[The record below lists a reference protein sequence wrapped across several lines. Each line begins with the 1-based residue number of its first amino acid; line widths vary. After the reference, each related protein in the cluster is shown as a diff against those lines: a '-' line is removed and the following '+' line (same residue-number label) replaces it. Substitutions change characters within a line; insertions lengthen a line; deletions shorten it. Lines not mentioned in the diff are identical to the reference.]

1 MNACPES
8 IGELSIIITE
18 DTVTE
23 ACLIMLHRHS
33 LSRRYRYSRLNDN
46 ERARNGNKCKFTN
59 CIIIATI

>member
-33 LSRRYRYSRLNDN
+33 LSRRYRYIYIMK
-46 ERARNGNKCKFTN
+46 ERAMVT
-59 CIIIATI
+59 IANLPIVIVTI